1 MCLGGLGSSMRELWG
16 VDGEHVGVY
25 ILKNHQVVYLRFVQ
39 ISLGKLC
46 LYIKKKKNEISIEIP
61 KAKIKKKLKKVSG
74 L

>member
-1 MCLGGLGSSMRELWG
+1 M
-16 VDGEHVGVY
+16 Y